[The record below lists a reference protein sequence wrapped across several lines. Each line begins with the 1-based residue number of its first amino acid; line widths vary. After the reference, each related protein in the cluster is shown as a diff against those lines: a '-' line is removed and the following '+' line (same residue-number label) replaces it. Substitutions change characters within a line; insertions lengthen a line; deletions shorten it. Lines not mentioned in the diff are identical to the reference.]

1 MRTHIYRAT
10 PSRLDHI
17 NLWLVVQVRST
28 QKQAQQN
35 HDSRQCRT
43 RSSWGDYRSNAI
55 VLGSCTSENF
65 WWQCASGMSATN
77 FSFVFPRLLVAK
89 STYSI
94 ISRNRF
100 DKDSRSVSRL
110 SMISQSEYRRSFSC
124 RATPSKLDHI
134 SLKKWWRVRERRTCI
149 RTSLFCPTWISIQFT
164 SLQGRCHDA

>member
-10 PSRLDHI
+10 PSQLDHI
-17 NLWLVVQVRST
+17 NLWLVVRVRST
-28 QKQAQQN
+28 QKQAQKN

-55 VLGSCTSENF
+55 VLGSCASENF
-65 WWQCASGMSATN
+65 WWQCANGMSATI
-77 FSFVFPRLLVAK
+77 FSFVFPRLIVAK

-134 SLKKWWRVRERRTCI
+134 SLKKWWRVRERKTCVH
-149 RTSLFCPTWISIQFT
+149 TSRLSPKRISMQFAW
-164 SLQGRCHDA
+164 LQ